1 MTKNQQPM
9 KNRIIITLL
18 LFATVATA
26 FATGRD
32 TLRKTAVLTPL
43 PQSSLSIQNQ
53 GLDDYLQYG
62 FHLGTDL
69 TVSTRQLSDYD
80 KLENLLSGTFG
91 FFVRGGYRYIFGEL
105 GFNYMFYKGYY
116 DVKTLEL
123 KPLGV
128 ETVESR
134 YLQIPLKVVGYLP
147 VGQKKV
153 CAFMPH
159 VGIMYQPLIHV
170 TKNDINYGKHN
181 LTRHQFL
188 YQAGLGFRAKFFN
201 VEVAWKKAIKPF
213 YSDRES
219 VKQSYVNIMVGFQ
232 F

>member
-1 MTKNQQPM
+1 M
-9 KNRIIITLL
+9 KNRIIIFLI
-18 LFATVATA
+18 LFTTAVGA
-26 FATGRD
+26 FATERD
-32 TLRKTAVLTPL
+32 SLKSCLFPSPL
-43 PQSSLSIQNQ
+43 PQKISAIQSQ
-53 GLDDYLQYG
+53 ELDDYLQYG
-62 FHLGTDL
+62 FRLGTDF
-69 TVSTRQLSDYD
+69 TISSRQLSDYD

-91 FFVRGGYRYIFGEL
+91 FFIRGGYRFIYGEL

-116 DVKTLEL
+116 DAYTLDN
-123 KPLGV
+123 KPLGK

-134 YLQIPLKVVGYLP
+134 YFQIPFKVVGNLIF
-147 VGQKKV
+147 GKHKV

-170 TKNDINYGKHN
+170 STNDINYSKNN
-181 LTRHQFL
+181 LTKHQFL
-188 YQAGLGFRAKFFN
+188 YQAGLGFRVKFFN

-219 VKQSYVNIMVGFQ
+219 VKQSYINVMVGFQ